1 MVRWCSDSHG
11 QSCISTCFGQPL
23 LEKYSVSTGTATVH
37 HARMQKIIKLVASWA
52 HMGPE
57 FFPEGGKNSS
67 KTEVSLP
74 MNLFSVGTPFRRSE
88 NYGEGYISHHSILWT
103 QTFENDSLKTL
114 ILLKWTTTA
123 FWWGFFLTKKILLS
137 DKSIYTVPWHLTKI
151 SWNLEPCFLTKM
163 QNSTYFLQF
172 FSNIANN
179 VPNKYRCKCT
189 YCT

>member
-1 MVRWCSDSHG
+1 MCSQVALVKSWCVGVVIVMGRAVS
-11 QSCISTCFGQPL
+11 PL
-23 LEKYSVSTGTATVH
+23 VLVSPVLEKYSVSTRTATVH

-57 FFPEGGKNSS
+57 FFPEGWKNSS
-67 KTEVSLP
+67 KTEVSLWTY
-74 MNLFSVGTPFRRSE
+74 LVSVRLSDDRKITEKGTF
-88 NYGEGYISHHSILWT
+88 SHHSILWT

-151 SWNLEPCFLTKM
+151 SWNLEPCFLTI
-163 QNSTYFLQF
+163 L
-172 FSNIANN
+172 
-179 VPNKYRCKCT
+179 P
-189 YCT
+189 